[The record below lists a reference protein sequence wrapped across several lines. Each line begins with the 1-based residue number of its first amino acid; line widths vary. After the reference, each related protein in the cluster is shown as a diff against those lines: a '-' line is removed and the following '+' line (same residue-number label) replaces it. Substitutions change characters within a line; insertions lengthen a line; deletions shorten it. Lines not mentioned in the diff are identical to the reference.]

1 MEEVHTQYYI
11 LNKITAYLVFEHI
24 DNRIENGEFVTIND
38 LYYKSLLSNTNDTIQ
53 MQVTKNHHN
62 TGLSYHCW
70 VLPFLSHAAAQF

>member
-62 TGLSYHCW
+62 TGLS
-70 VLPFLSHAAAQF
+70 